1 MQAMGQDMPTT
12 KATLE
17 INPRH
22 AVIHGL
28 SNLMESD
35 KETAGLVV
43 QQLADNAL
51 LSAGLLDNP
60 HKMTARM
67 NELIG
72 KLVQSRLSSNLS
84 L

>member
-1 MQAMGQDMPTT
+1 
-12 KATLE
+12 
-17 INPRH
+17 
-22 AVIHGL
+22 
-28 SNLMESD
+28 MESD

-60 HKMTARM
+60 HKMTARL

-72 KLVQSRLSSNLS
+72 KLVSK
-84 L
+84 